1 MSAPLPSTRSPQQG
15 HASHEA
21 AKHVFV
27 ARQPIFDR
35 RKRVIAYEL
44 LFRSSLQNSAGLI
57 DRTEAAAHVVS
68 NALIT
73 FGLDA
78 LIGTKKAFLNFTADH
93 LMTGVASLL
102 PKDKVVIE
110 LLEEIEPTEAVLA
123 AVRHLRKQGYT
134 LALDDFEYS
143 PRYEP
148 LIELV
153 QFVKV
158 AFRQSDSAAR
168 NDVARRLGGRGL
180 FLLAEQVETLEEYQ
194 EAVKAGYCYF
204 QGYFFCRPE
213 VVTKREITPARVT
226 GMKLL
231 QALNQ
236 ATLNYSEM
244 EDIIKR
250 DVSVSHRLLRYIN
263 SAWFGFS
270 MRIDSIRHALVLLG
284 ENDVRRWVALMAL
297 GGLGDRKPPE
307 LAVNAAIR
315 GRLCESLAPSLGM
328 DGRTFDLFLLGAFSM
343 MDAMLDRPMED
354 AVKDVP
360 LPAEVEQ
367 AFLGQSNTLKDVL
380 DLVKA
385 YESGCWA
392 DVTRGVGL
400 LHLPEDVLPP
410 RYFDAVRWA
419 RESFGA

>member
-1 MSAPLPSTRSPQQG
+1 MGSPLHRPRADASSAV
-15 HASHEA
+15 AAEA
-21 AKHVFV
+21 GKHVFV
-27 ARQPIFDR
+27 ARQPIFDK

-44 LFRSSLQNSAGLI
+44 LFRSGLQNSAGAI
-57 DRTEAAAHVVS
+57 NRTEAAAHVVS
-68 NALIT
+68 NAVLT

-93 LMTGVASLL
+93 LISGVASLL
-102 PKDKVVIE
+102 PREKVVIE
-110 LLEEIEPTEAVLA
+110 LLEDIEPTEAVLA
-123 AVRHLRKQGYT
+123 AVRHLRKQGYA

-153 QFVKV
+153 QFIKV
-158 AFRQSDSAAR
+158 AFRQSDKATRTELAK
-168 NDVARRLGGRGL
+168 RLGGRGP

-194 EAVKAGYCYF
+194 EALKAGYTYF

-236 ATLNYSEM
+236 SNLNYSEM
-244 EDIIKR
+244 EDVIKR

-297 GGLGDRKPPE
+297 GGLGDRKPAE
-307 LAVNAAIR
+307 LAVNAAVR
-315 GRLCESLAPSLGM
+315 GRLCESLAPALGM
-328 DGRTFDLFLLGAFSM
+328 HGRTFDLFLLGAFSM
-343 MDAMLDRPMED
+343 MDAMLDRPMVD

-360 LPAEVEQ
+360 LPTEVEH
-367 AFLGQSNTLKDVL
+367 ALLGQPNALRDVL
-380 DLVKA
+380 DLVTA
-385 YESGCWA
+385 YEAGRWE
-392 DVTRGVGL
+392 DVARGVSL
-400 LHLPEDVLPP
+400 LKLTEDTLPP
-410 RYFDAVRWA
+410 LYFDAVAWA

>member
-1 MSAPLPSTRSPQQG
+1 MGAPLHAHKRNDLDASPD
-15 HASHEA
+15 A
-21 AKHVFV
+21 ATHVFV
-27 ARQPIFDR
+27 ARQPIFDK

-44 LFRSSLQNSAGLI
+44 LFRSGLQNSAGAI
-57 DRTEAAAHVVS
+57 NRTEAAAHVVS
-68 NALIT
+68 NAVLT
-73 FGLDA
+73 FGLDT

-93 LMTGVASLL
+93 LISGVASLL

-110 LLEEIEPTEAVLA
+110 LLEDVEPTEAVLA
-123 AVRHLRKQGYT
+123 AARHLRKQGYA

-143 PRYEP
+143 PRFEP
-148 LIELV
+148 LLELV

-158 AFRQSDSAAR
+158 AFRQSTPAAR

-180 FLLAEQVETLEEYQ
+180 CLLAEQVETLEEYQ
-194 EAVKAGYCYF
+194 DALKAGYTYF

-236 ATLNYSEM
+236 TNLNYADM

-297 GGLGDRKPPE
+297 GGLGDRKPAE

-315 GRLCESLAPSLGM
+315 GRLCEALAPALGM
-328 DGRTFDLFLLGAFSM
+328 QARSFDLFLLGAFSM

-354 AVKDVP
+354 AVQDVP
-360 LPAEVEQ
+360 LPSEVEQ
-367 AFLGQSNTLKDVL
+367 ALLGQANPLRDVL
-380 DLVKA
+380 NLVQA
-385 YESGCWA
+385 YEAGRWD
-392 DVTRGVGL
+392 DVTAGVAL
-400 LHLPEDVLPP
+400 LRLTEDVLPP
-410 RYFDAVRWA
+410 LYFDAVEWA